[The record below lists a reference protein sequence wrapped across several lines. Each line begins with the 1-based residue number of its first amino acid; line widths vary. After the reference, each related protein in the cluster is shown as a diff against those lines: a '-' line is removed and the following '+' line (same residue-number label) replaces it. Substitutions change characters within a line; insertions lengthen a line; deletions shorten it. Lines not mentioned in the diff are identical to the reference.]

1 MYEAL
6 LKATPEYQKI
16 AASLGS
22 PGPAALFGLPPAGRA
37 LLYAALQKDLGR
49 TLCIVTPG
57 EAEATH
63 FADDLKALGLSTA
76 VFPPRDLM
84 LRPVEGAGREY
95 EYRRLSV
102 LGALAGGRLQA
113 VCVPAE
119 ALTQYTVPRDEF
131 LKNTLTL
138 KPGMVYNREALI
150 GRLFAAGYVR
160 RSQVDGPGQFSVRG
174 DIVDIYAPDMHQP
187 ARVEYWDNEIDSIAS
202 FDLLTQRRDGALEKI
217 YLSPAREVLFGSTA
231 DTAEALRAVQKKARG
246 KRRTALETAMQA
258 DLEQMD
264 SGLMPEAMD
273 KYYGIRYETPATLLD
288 HLTDPILILDEVG
301 GIRDAQKA
309 TEYRR
314 GEELTGLLEEG
325 VLCPGLDVLYQTME
339 DLAFAA
345 QKRSSLLCEN
355 FLRGM
360 NEFKLKDLVN
370 VEAFAAPN
378 WNGDLTSLLEDL
390 DPLIRQGYAIALF
403 AGTPKGAAALTR
415 DLADKG
421 YAVSMSRDVRPTK
434 GIVQVLPGH
443 LTAGCTFPFAHA
455 AVLSSRRHGLD
466 EADEAKKRKK
476 NKNALSSLSDIK
488 PGDYVVHQSH
498 GIGMYAG
505 IQRLELQG
513 ATKDYLKVQYSGS
526 DVLYVPV
533 TQLDLLSRYTAPGEE
548 EKVKLA
554 KLGGAEWQRTRAK
567 VKKATEDMAQELIEL
582 YARRRQAHGYAFPP
596 DGDWQRDFET
606 RFDYDETDDQ
616 LNATAEIKQDMEK
629 PYPMDRLLCGDV
641 GVGKT
646 EVALRAAF
654 KCVMGGKQCAILA
667 PTTLLAWQHYNTL
680 ISRMEAFPVRIEMLS
695 RFRNAKQQKETL
707 RGMQSGSV
715 DIVVGTHRLL
725 SKDIRFKELGLVIID
740 EEQRFGVKHKEKLK
754 ENFIGVDMLTL
765 SATPI
770 PRTLNMAM
778 SGIRD
783 LSTIEQ
789 PPIERQPVETFVLEY
804 NDVILAE
811 TMKKELARGG
821 QVYYLHNRV
830 DNIEATAAHVSKL
843 VPGARV
849 GIAHGKMT
857 EEELNPVWQ
866 HLINGEIDILV
877 CTTLIETGIDVRNC
891 NTLVI
896 EDADRMGLAQL
907 YQIRGRVGRSGRK
920 AYAYFTFRRD
930 KTLTDIAQKRL
941 SAIREFT
948 AFGSGFRIA
957 MRDLQIR
964 GAGSL
969 LGHSQH
975 GHMEAVGYDLYVK
988 MLNQAIAR
996 AKGEPLIRDKSDC
1009 LVDLRVD
1016 AFIPEKYIADG
1027 PGRIEAY
1034 KRIAAIQ
1041 SAEDAADV
1049 LDELIDRYGDPP
1061 PSVSDLVNVSLVR
1074 VQASAVGVHEVTQ
1087 KKDTLTLEL
1096 ESLDVPMIR
1105 GLLVAFGGRVTAGA
1119 GSKPYLSVTLRPDEK
1134 PLELLQ
1140 GILKAMAEILA
1151 PSSPSADTATS
1162 SKEKDKP

>member
-16 AASLGS
+16 AASFSS
-22 PGPAALFGLPPAGRA
+22 PGPAALFGLPPAGRV

-49 TLCIVTPG
+49 ILCVVTPG

-63 FADDLKALGLSTA
+63 YAEDLKALGLAAA
-76 VFPPRDLM
+76 VFPPRDFM

-102 LGALAGGRLQA
+102 LGELAGGRLQA

-119 ALTQYTVPRDEF
+119 ALLQYTVPPDEF
-131 LKNTLTL
+131 RANTLTL
-138 KPGMVYNREALI
+138 KPGMTYNRDALVQ
-150 GRLFAAGYVR
+150 RLFAAGYVR
-160 RSQVDGPGQFSVRG
+160 RSQVEGPGQFSVRG
-174 DIVDIYAPDMHQP
+174 DIVDIYAPDMRAP
-187 ARVEYWDNEIDSIAS
+187 ARIEYWDEEIDSLSS
-202 FDLLTQRRDGALEKI
+202 FDLLTQRRDAPLEKI
-217 YLSPAREVLFGSTA
+217 HLSPAREVLFGDAAATA
-231 DTAEALRAVQKKARG
+231 QALREAAAKARG
-246 KRRTALETAMQA
+246 KKKTALEQAMAA
-258 DLEQMD
+258 DLAQLD
-264 SGLMPEAMD
+264 TGIVPEAMD
-273 KYYGIRYETPATLLD
+273 KYYGLRYPTPATLLD
-288 HLTDPILILDEVG
+288 HLNNPLFILDEVG

-325 VLCPGLDVLYQTME
+325 VLCPGLDVLYQTMA
-339 DLAFAA
+339 DLALAA
-345 QKRSSLLCEN
+345 QKNSTLLCEN

-360 NEFKLKDLVN
+360 NEFKLKDLIN
-370 VEAFAAPN
+370 AEAHAAPN
-378 WNGDLTSLLEDL
+378 WSGDLKTLAEDL
-390 DPLIRQGYAIALF
+390 DPLLEQGYAVALF
-403 AGTPKGAAALTR
+403 AGTPKSAAALTR

-421 YAVSMSRDVRPTK
+421 YAVSMSRDVRPSK
-434 GIVQVLPGH
+434 KLVQILPGH
-443 LTAGCTFPFAHA
+443 LHGGCNFPFGRF

-466 EADEAKKRKK
+466 EAAEQKKKRKK
-476 NKNALSSLSDIK
+476 NKDALTSLSDVK

-505 IQRLELQG
+505 IQRLEVQG
-513 ATKDYLKVQYSGS
+513 AIKDYLKIQYSGS

-533 TQLDLLSRYTAPGEE
+533 TQLDLLSRYTAPGDE

-567 VKKATEDMAQELIEL
+567 VKKATEEMAQELIEL
-582 YARRRQAHGYAFPP
+582 YARRREAKGYAFPA
-596 DGDWQRDFET
+596 DGDWQQDFEA
-606 RFDYDETDDQ
+606 RFAYDETDDQ
-616 LNATAEIKQDMEK
+616 LAATAEIKKDMEK
-629 PYPMDRLLCGDV
+629 AWPMDRLLCGDV

-654 KCVMGGKQCAILA
+654 KCIMGGKQCAILA
-667 PTTLLAWQHYNTL
+667 PTTLLAWQHYNTIL
-680 ISRMEAFPVRIEMLS
+680 SRMEAFPVRVGLLS
-695 RFRNAKQQKETL
+695 RFRTPKQQKETL
-707 RGMQSGSV
+707 RGLQSGSV
-715 DIVVGTHRLL
+715 DLVVGTHRLL
-725 SKDIRFKELGLVIID
+725 SKDVRFHDLGLVIID

-754 ENFIGVDMLTL
+754 ESFIGVDMLTL

-783 LSTIEQ
+783 MSTIEE

-804 NDVILAE
+804 NEVILAE
-811 TMKKELARGG
+811 AIKKELARGG

-830 DNIEATAAHVSKL
+830 DNIETTAARVSQMA
-843 VPGARV
+843 PGARV

-891 NTLVI
+891 NTLII

-920 AYAYFTFRRD
+920 AYAYFTFKRD
-930 KTLTDIAQKRL
+930 KTLSDIAQKRL

-988 MLNQAIAR
+988 MLTQAIAR
-996 AKGEPLIRDKSDC
+996 AKGEPIRRDKSEC

-1016 AFIPEKYIADG
+1016 AYIPERYIPDG

-1034 KRIAAIQ
+1034 RRIAAIQ
-1041 SAEDAADV
+1041 TPEDGADV

-1074 VQASAVGVHEVTQ
+1074 VLATNVGVYEVTQ
-1087 KKDTLTLEL
+1087 KKDQITLSLEEL
-1096 ESLDVPMIR
+1096 GLPMIR
-1105 GLLVAFGGRVTAGA
+1105 GLLVAFDGRVTAGA
-1119 GSKPYLSVTLRPDEK
+1119 GARPYLSVTLRPDEK

-1140 GILKAMAEILA
+1140 LILREMAALQSGKTPDRPE
-1151 PSSPSADTATS
+1151 TG
-1162 SKEKDKP
+1162 

>member
-6 LKATPEYQKI
+6 LKATQEYQKI
-16 AASLGS
+16 AASFAK

-49 TLCIVTPG
+49 VLCIVTPG

-63 FADDLKALGLSTA
+63 FADDLKALGLAAA
-76 VFPPRDLM
+76 VFPPRDFM

-119 ALTQYTVPRDEF
+119 ALLQYTVPRDEF

-138 KPGMVYNREALI
+138 KPGMVYNREALVA
-150 GRLFAAGYVR
+150 RLFAAGYVR

-174 DIVDIYAPDMHQP
+174 DIVDIYAPDMRQP
-187 ARVEYWDNEIDSIAS
+187 ARVEYWDDEIDSMAS

-217 YLSPAREVLFGSTA
+217 YLSPAREVLFGSTEE
-231 DTAEALRAVQKKARG
+231 TAEALRAAVKKARG
-246 KRRTALETAMQA
+246 KHRTALEKATEA
-258 DLEQMD
+258 DLSQLD

-273 KYYGIRYETPATLLD
+273 KYYGIRYPEPATLLD
-288 HLTDPILILDEVG
+288 HLDAPLFILDEVG

-309 TEYRR
+309 TEFRR
-314 GEELTGLLEEG
+314 SEELTGLLEEG
-325 VLCPGLDVLYQTME
+325 VLCPGLDVLYQTMD
-339 DLAFAA
+339 DLVIAA
-345 QKRSSLLCEN
+345 QKQSTLLCEN

-360 NEFKLKDLVN
+360 NEFKLKDLIN
-370 VEAFAAPN
+370 AEAFAAPN
-378 WNGDLTSLLEDL
+378 WNGDLASLREDL
-390 DPLIRQGYAIALF
+390 DPLLAQGYAITLF
-403 AGTPKGAAALTR
+403 SGTPKGAAALTR

-421 YAVSMSRDVRPTK
+421 YSVSMSRDVRPAK

-466 EADEAKKRKK
+466 EETAAETKKRKK

-505 IQRLELQG
+505 IQRLEVQG
-513 ATKDYLKVQYSGS
+513 AIKDYLKVQYSGS

-533 TQLDLLSRYTAPGEE
+533 TQLDLLSRYTAPGDE

-567 VKKATEDMAQELIEL
+567 VKKATEEMAQELIEL
-582 YARRRQAHGYAFPP
+582 YARRRQATGYAFPP

-629 PYPMDRLLCGDV
+629 GYPMDRLLCGDV

-667 PTTLLAWQHYNTL
+667 PTTLLAWQHYNTIL
-680 ISRMEAFPVRIEMLS
+680 SRMEAFPVKVEMMS
-695 RFRNAKQQKETL
+695 RFRTAKQQKETL
-707 RGMQSGSV
+707 RGLQSGSV

-725 SKDIRFKELGLVIID
+725 SKDVKFHDLGLVIID

-778 SGIRD
+778 SGLRD
-783 LSTIEQ
+783 MSTIEE
-789 PPIERQPVETFVLEY
+789 PPFERRPIETYVMEY
-804 NDVILAE
+804 DAGVVAE
-811 TMKKELARGG
+811 ALRRELDRGG
-821 QVYYLHNRV
+821 QAYYIHNRI
-830 DNIEATAAHVSKL
+830 DTIDQCAAKL
-843 VPGARV
+843 AELLPGAR
-849 GIAHGKMT
+849 IATAHGRMDEAT
-857 EEELNPVWQ
+857 LSGVWQ
-866 HLINGEIDILV
+866 KLLDGEIDVLV
-877 CTTLIETGIDVRNC
+877 CTTLIETGVDVRNC
-891 NTLVI
+891 NTLII

-930 KTLTDIAQKRL
+930 KVLTDIAAKRL

-948 AFGSGFRIA
+948 SFGSGFRIA

-964 GAGSL
+964 GAGNL
-969 LGHSQH
+969 LGQSQH
-975 GHMEAVGYDLYVK
+975 GHMEAVGYEMYVK
-988 MLNQAIAR
+988 LLNQAIA
-996 AKGEPLIRDKSDC
+996 AEKGEAVQADKSDC
-1009 LVDLRVD
+1009 LIDITVD
-1016 AFIPEKYIADG
+1016 AYIPEKYIPDAA
-1027 PGRIEAY
+1027 GRIEAY
-1034 KRIAAIQ
+1034 KRIAAIDDRPG
-1041 SAEDAADV
+1041 ADDV
-1049 LDELIDRYGDPP
+1049 LDELADRYGPVP
-1061 PSVSDLVNVSLVR
+1061 KSVQGLIDISLVR
-1074 VQASAVGVHEVTQ
+1074 VVAAKLGIYEITQ
-1087 KKDTLTLEL
+1087 NRDTLILYSDKLDLATLKPL
-1096 ESLDVPMIR
+1096 LKDMGR
-1105 GLLVAFGGRVTAGA
+1105 RLLVNASG
-1119 GSKPYLSVTLRPDEK
+1119 KPYLSVRILPGEK
-1134 PLELLQ
+1134 PLDVMNAVFD
-1140 GILKAMAEILA
+1140 KMAELER
-1151 PSSPSADTATS
+1151 PQ
-1162 SKEKDKP
+1162 